1 MLNLAQYAGLLLY
14 TVLGSFFIGSI
25 FFFSYFFRE
34 RTDDPRG
41 KTIYECGMAP
51 IGSPW
56 VSPNIRFYVFALI
69 FVIFDV
75 ESVFLF
81 PWAVQFKTLG
91 WTGFIEMLVFIAVLL
106 VPFAYAWKKGALKWE

>member
-1 MLNLAQYAGLLLY
+1 MLNLSQYAGLLLY
-14 TVLGSFFIGSI
+14 TVLGSFFVGSI
-25 FFFSYFFRE
+25 FFLSYFFRE
-34 RTDDPRG
+34 RNDDPRG
-41 KTIYECGMAP
+41 RTIYECGMAP

-91 WTGFIEMLVFIAVLL
+91 WTGFIEMLVFIAILL